1 MLCGSIFVSILT
13 CCLYPSGVF
22 YVSQAAAQLML
33 KKRKGRIVN
42 ISSIVGKIGNPGQ
55 VGIALDITFEDVQA
69 M

>member
-1 MLCGSIFVSILT
+1 MYFFLVCTLDL
-13 CCLYPSGVF
+13 LYIHLSGVF

-55 VGIALDITFEDVQA
+55 VGLASFVVTFEKP
-69 M
+69 